1 MRNEY
6 ICCMCDKK
14 IESADLKKS
23 RIIENF
29 DGTGRYF
36 AFCYG
41 CENQN
46 IKDFLR
52 YLEDEYGYQ

>member
-6 ICCMCDKK
+6 ICCMCGKK

-23 RIIENF
+23 CIIENF
-29 DGTGRYF
+29 DDTGRYF

-46 IKDFLR
+46 IKDFLH
-52 YLEDEYGYQ
+52 YLEDEYGYK